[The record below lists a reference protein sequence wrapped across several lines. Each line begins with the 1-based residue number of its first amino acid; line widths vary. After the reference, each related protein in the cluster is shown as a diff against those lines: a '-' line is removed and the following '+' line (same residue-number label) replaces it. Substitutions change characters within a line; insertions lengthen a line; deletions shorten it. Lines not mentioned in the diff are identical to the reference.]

1 MKKKYLGNLE
11 TREQWLEK
19 VLSQVAAG
27 SRILDA
33 GAGELQYKRFCQHL
47 NYVAQDFGE
56 YDGEGNTSG
65 LQTGSWDNSK
75 LDIISDITKIP
86 EEAASFDAIM
96 CIEVFE
102 HIPEPIK
109 AIEEFSR
116 LIKPGGT
123 LIITAPVSS
132 LTHFA
137 PYYFYNGFS
146 RYFYEK
152 HLNAFGFEI
161 IELQHN
167 GNFYEYLIQEL
178 KRVRYLSNEHSD
190 KKLSKFRKYFL
201 KLGQR
206 ILHTQLQWL
215 SEHDSK
221 THELH
226 SFGIH
231 VIARKSS
238 A

>member
-1 MKKKYLGNLE
+1 MKTKYLGNLK

-19 VLSQVAAG
+19 ALSEVASG

-56 YDGEGNTSG
+56 YNGEGNTNG
-65 LQTGSWDNSK
+65 LQTGTWDNSK

-86 EEAASFDAIM
+86 EDDASFDAIM

-152 HLNAFGFEI
+152 HLSSLGFEI
-161 IELQHN
+161 IELTHN
-167 GNFYEYLIQEL
+167 GNFYEYLIQET
-178 KRVRYLSNEHSD
+178 KRVKSLSVKYSD
-190 KKLSKFRKYFL
+190 KKISLFRKFIL

-206 ILHTQLQWL
+206 ILYDQLKWL
-215 SEHDSK
+215 SQNDSK

-231 VIARKSS
+231 VIARKK
-238 A
+238 